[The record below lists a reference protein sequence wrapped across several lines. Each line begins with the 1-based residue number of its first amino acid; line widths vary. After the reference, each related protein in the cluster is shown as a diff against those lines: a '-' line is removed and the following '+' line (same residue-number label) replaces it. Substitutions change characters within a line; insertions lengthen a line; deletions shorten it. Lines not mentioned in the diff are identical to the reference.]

1 MRTGMTTTIINGAC
15 DIGIN
20 AGHRTS
26 KRVFAK
32 AGFTNPIPQK
42 MRRTK
47 KYCGF
52 LQNKGHEFHN
62 IFKFCGTTPQII
74 PTHFFFRPV
83 KYFVENRFRF
93 RKSISTSDSTNKIRT
108 FFVKLRFVNSAFANT
123 LLLVLCPAFI
133 PISQAP
139 FMIVVVMPVRI
150 PTTCN

>member
-26 KRVFAK
+26 NRVFAK
-32 AGFTNPIPQK
+32 AGFTNPNPQK

-52 LQNKGHEFHN
+52 SQNKGHEFHN

-74 PTHFFFRPV
+74 PTHVFFRPV
-83 KYFVENRFRF
+83 KYFLW
-93 RKSISTSDSTNKIRT
+93 KID
-108 FFVKLRFVNSAFANT
+108 SAFASP
-123 LLLVLCPAFI
+123 LPL
-133 PISQAP
+133 
-139 FMIVVVMPVRI
+139 RI
-150 PTTCN
+150 PQIKSGLFL